1 MFPPYG
7 MDFGPE
13 VSLTPMILT
22 LFSITFN
29 LGSAVKQRVSP
40 NQMYLIG
47 AVLNRFALWQS
58 LDQGTGEEQKL
69 LPYLFLKTTEKDISL
84 IHPSA
89 F

>member
-29 LGSAVKQRVSP
+29 LGSAVKQRASP
-40 NQMYLIG
+40 NQMYLIV
-47 AVLNRFALWQS
+47 AVLNRFALW
-58 LDQGTGEEQKL
+58 
-69 LPYLFLKTTEKDISL
+69 
-84 IHPSA
+84 
-89 F
+89 